1 MIKEIKKLLES
12 LFDDDDDELFN
23 DDNIGITND
32 LLEDDARKIREQLLK
47 GMVVSDDDLELVCQ
61 DAFKYK
67 VKDFSELVHII
78 ADIKQ
83 QLYKDKVDA
92 FNLNWLDI
100 SNVTMLDQLFN
111 VGTFNRQYIFWD
123 VSDWDTSHVTSMV
136 GTFNGCKDIC
146 DLSKWDTSKVTS
158 MVNMFYECS
167 TFNGNISNWDVSK
180 VTRFDSMFYGC
191 SSFNQDISNWD
202 ISSAENLSYMFY
214 NCIKFNQ
221 PIQKWNITKNMD
233 ISYLLYG
240 CTSFDQD
247 LSLIDLRSFQ
257 TGYFDLYDTGTKTQK
272 EHKSARVLDEW
283 DFLKLG
289 FDRSTEQFDVGE
301 FEYGDGGDNNY
312 YPKIYTVNIDI
323 DAINHLTDDDYFMD
337 LEDIITLEGQDPDTY
352 QNEDLLTIDVLTYSE
367 FELLYDI
374 CSEVSDDNVNKGDGF
389 PPMKILIKNKVI
401 NDLYDIKEIVD
412 DTNIEYYIKRELLS
426 LDIKYEEFNSYTGWN
441 INEFK
446 KFLLNINNEINK
458 IKKRWQENCKIK

>member
-23 DDNIGITND
+23 DDNISMTND
-32 LLEDDARKIREQLLK
+32 LLEDDAKKIHEQLLK

-61 DAFKYK
+61 YAFKYK

-100 SNVTMLDQLFN
+100 SNVTILDQLFN

-136 GTFNGCKDIC
+136 GTFNGCKDVC

-158 MVNMFYECS
+158 MVNMFYGCT
-167 TFNGNISNWDVSK
+167 TFNCNISNWDVSK

-214 NCIKFNQ
+214 NCRKFNQ

-247 LSLIDLRSFQ
+247 LSLIDLRSFMN
-257 TGYFDLYDTGTKTQK
+257 GYFDLYDTGTKTQK

-301 FEYGDGGDNNY
+301 FEYGDGGDNHY
-312 YPKIYTVNIDI
+312 YPKIYRVNIDI
-323 DAINHLTDDDYFMD
+323 DALNHLTDDDYFMD

-389 PPMKILIKNKVI
+389 PPMKILIKNKVV

-412 DTNIEYYIKRELLS
+412 NTNIEYYIKRELLS

-458 IKKRWQENCKIK
+458 IKQN

>member
-23 DDNIGITND
+23 DDNIGMTND

-47 GMVVSDDDLELVCQ
+47 GIVVSDDDLELVCQ

-158 MVNMFYECS
+158 MVNMFYGCS
-167 TFNGNISNWDVSK
+167 TFNGNISNWNVSK

-374 CSEVSDDNVNKGDGF
+374 CSEVSDDNVKKGDGF
-389 PPMKILIKNKVI
+389 PPMKILIKNKVV

-458 IKKRWQENCKIK
+458 IKQN

>member
-32 LLEDDARKIREQLLK
+32 LLENDARKIREQLLK

-158 MVNMFYECS
+158 MVNMFYGCS

-180 VTRFDSMFYGC
+180 VKRFDSMFYGC

-301 FEYGDGGDNNY
+301 FEYGDGGDNHY

-389 PPMKILIKNKVI
+389 PPMKILIKNKVV

-412 DTNIEYYIKRELLS
+412 NTNIEYYIKRELLS

-458 IKKRWQENCKIK
+458 IKQN

>member
-23 DDNIGITND
+23 DDNIGMTND
-32 LLEDDARKIREQLLK
+32 LLEDDARKIHEQLLK
-47 GMVVSDDDLELVCQ
+47 GIVVSDDDLELVCQ

-67 VKDFSELVHII
+67 VKDFNELTNII

-100 SNVTMLDQLFN
+100 SNVTKLNQLFN

-158 MVNMFYECS
+158 MVNMFYRCS
-167 TFNGNISNWDVSK
+167 TFNGNISNWNVSK

-202 ISSAENLSYMFY
+202 ISSAKNLSYMFY
-214 NCIKFNQ
+214 NCRKFNQ

-301 FEYGDGGDNNY
+301 FEYGDGGDNHY
-312 YPKIYTVNIDI
+312 YPKIYRVNIDI
-323 DAINHLTDDDYFMD
+323 DAINQLTDDDYFMD

-374 CSEVSDDNVNKGDGF
+374 CSEVSDDNVKKGDGF
-389 PPMKILIKNKVI
+389 PPMKILIKNKVV

-412 DTNIEYYIKRELLS
+412 NTNIEYYIKRELLS

-458 IKKRWQENCKIK
+458 IK

>member
-23 DDNIGITND
+23 NDNIGMTND

-78 ADIKQ
+78 TDIKQ
-83 QLYKDKVDA
+83 QLYKYKVDT

-136 GTFNGCKDIC
+136 GTFNGCKDVC

-158 MVNMFYECS
+158 MVNMFYDCS

-214 NCIKFNQ
+214 NCRKFNQ

-247 LSLIDLRSFQ
+247 LSLIDLRSFMN
-257 TGYFDLYDTGTKTQK
+257 GYFDLYDTGTKTQK

-301 FEYGDGGDNNY
+301 FEYGDGGDNHY
-312 YPKIYTVNIDI
+312 YPKIYRVNIDI

-374 CSEVSDDNVNKGDGF
+374 CLEVSDDNVNKGDGF

-412 DTNIEYYIKRELLS
+412 NTNIEYYIKRELLS

-458 IKKRWQENCKIK
+458 IKQN

>member
-23 DDNIGITND
+23 DDNIGMTND

-47 GMVVSDDDLELVCQ
+47 GIVVSDDDLELVCQ

-123 VSDWDTSHVTSMV
+123 VSDWDTSHVTSMA

-158 MVNMFYECS
+158 MVNMFYGCS
-167 TFNGNISNWDVSK
+167 TFNGNISNWNVSK

-374 CSEVSDDNVNKGDGF
+374 CSEVSNDNVKKGDGF
-389 PPMKILIKNKVI
+389 PPMKILIKNKVV

-412 DTNIEYYIKRELLS
+412 NTNIEYYIKRELLS

-458 IKKRWQENCKIK
+458 IKQN

>member
-1 MIKEIKKLLES
+1 MIKAIKKLLES

-32 LLEDDARKIREQLLK
+32 LLEDDVRKIHEQLLK

-67 VKDFSELVHII
+67 VKDFNELVHII

-83 QLYKDKVDA
+83 QLYKDKVYA

-158 MVNMFYECS
+158 MVNMFYGCS

-202 ISSAENLSYMFY
+202 ISSAKNLSYMFY
-214 NCIKFNQ
+214 NCRKFNQ

-323 DAINHLTDDDYFMD
+323 DAINQLTDDDYFMD

-389 PPMKILIKNKVI
+389 PPMKILIKNKVV

-412 DTNIEYYIKRELLS
+412 NTNIEYYIKRELLS

-458 IKKRWQENCKIK
+458 IK

>member
-47 GMVVSDDDLELVCQ
+47 GIVVSDDDLELVCQ

-83 QLYKDKVDA
+83 QLYKNKVDA
-92 FNLNWLDI
+92 FNLNWIDI

-167 TFNGNISNWDVSK
+167 TFNGNISNWNVSK
-180 VTRFDSMFYGC
+180 VKRFDSMFYGC

-214 NCIKFNQ
+214 NCRKFNQ

-374 CSEVSDDNVNKGDGF
+374 CSEVSNDNVKKGDGF

-412 DTNIEYYIKRELLS
+412 NTNIEYYIKRELLS

-458 IKKRWQENCKIK
+458 IKQN

>member
-32 LLEDDARKIREQLLK
+32 LLEDDVRKIHEQLLK

-214 NCIKFNQ
+214 NCRKFNQ

-301 FEYGDGGDNNY
+301 FEYGDGGDNHY
-312 YPKIYTVNIDI
+312 FPKIYRVNIDI
-323 DAINHLTDDDYFMD
+323 DAINQLTDDDYFMD

-389 PPMKILIKNKVI
+389 PPMKILIKNKVV

-412 DTNIEYYIKRELLS
+412 NTNIEYYIKRELLS

-441 INEFK
+441 IDEFK

-458 IKKRWQENCKIK
+458 IKQN

>member
-23 DDNIGITND
+23 DDNIGMTND
-32 LLEDDARKIREQLLK
+32 LLEDDARKIHEQLLK

-374 CSEVSDDNVNKGDGF
+374 CSEVSDDNVKKGDGF
-389 PPMKILIKNKVI
+389 PPMKILIKNKVV

-412 DTNIEYYIKRELLS
+412 NTNLEYYIKRELLS

-458 IKKRWQENCKIK
+458 IKQN

>member
-23 DDNIGITND
+23 DDNIGMTND
-32 LLEDDARKIREQLLK
+32 LLKDDVRKIHEQLLK

-158 MVNMFYECS
+158 MVNMFYGCS

-214 NCIKFNQ
+214 NCRKFNQ

-301 FEYGDGGDNNY
+301 FEYGDGGDNHY

-374 CSEVSDDNVNKGDGF
+374 CSEVSDDNVKKGDGF
-389 PPMKILIKNKVI
+389 PPMKILIKNKVV

-412 DTNIEYYIKRELLS
+412 NTNIEYYIKRELLS

-458 IKKRWQENCKIK
+458 IKQN

>member
-1 MIKEIKKLLES
+1 MIKEINKLLES

-23 DDNIGITND
+23 DDNIGMTND
-32 LLEDDARKIREQLLK
+32 LLEDDAKKIHEQLLK

-78 ADIKQ
+78 ADIKK

-111 VGTFNRQYIFWD
+111 VGTFNRQYIFWN

-167 TFNGNISNWDVSK
+167 TFNSNISNWNVSK

-214 NCIKFNQ
+214 NCRKFNQ

-240 CTSFDQD
+240 CTSFNQD
-247 LSLIDLRSFQ
+247 LSLIDLRSFKN
-257 TGYFDLYDTGTKTQK
+257 GYFDLYDTGTKTQK

-301 FEYGDGGDNNY
+301 FEYGDGGDNHY
-312 YPKIYTVNIDI
+312 YPKIYRVNIDI

-374 CSEVSDDNVNKGDGF
+374 CSEVSEDNVNKGDGF
-389 PPMKILIKNKVI
+389 PPMKILIKNKVV

-412 DTNIEYYIKRELLS
+412 NTNIEYYIKRELLS

-458 IKKRWQENCKIK
+458 IKQN

>member
-12 LFDDDDDELFN
+12 LFDDDDAELFN
-23 DDNIGITND
+23 DDNIGMTKD

-47 GMVVSDDDLELVCQ
+47 GIVVSDDDLELVCQ

-67 VKDFSELVHII
+67 VKDFNELTHII

-100 SNVTMLDQLFN
+100 SNVTKLDQLFN
-111 VGTFNRQYIFWD
+111 VGTFNRQHIFWD

-136 GTFNGCKDIC
+136 GTFKECKDIC

-158 MVNMFYECS
+158 MVNMFYGCS
-167 TFNGNISNWDVSK
+167 TFNGNISNWNVSK
-180 VTRFDSMFYGC
+180 VTRFDSMFFGC

-202 ISSAENLSYMFY
+202 ISSAKNLSYMFY
-214 NCIKFNQ
+214 NCRKFNQ

-240 CTSFDQD
+240 CISFDQD
-247 LSLIDLRSFQ
+247 LSLIDLRPFIN
-257 TGYFDLYDTGTKTQK
+257 GYFDLYDTGTKTQK

-301 FEYGDGGDNNY
+301 FEYGDGGDNHY
-312 YPKIYTVNIDI
+312 FPKIYRVNIDI
-323 DAINHLTDDDYFMD
+323 DAINQLTDDDYFME

-374 CSEVSDDNVNKGDGF
+374 CSEVSNDNVKKGDGF
-389 PPMKILIKNKVI
+389 PPMKILIKNKVV

-458 IKKRWQENCKIK
+458 IK

>member
-111 VGTFNRQYIFWD
+111 INTFNRQYIFWD

-158 MVNMFYECS
+158 MVNMFYGCS
-167 TFNGNISNWDVSK
+167 TFNGNISNWNVSK
-180 VTRFDSMFYGC
+180 VTRFDSMFFGC

-214 NCIKFNQ
+214 NCRKFNQ

-301 FEYGDGGDNNY
+301 FEYGDGGDNHY

-323 DAINHLTDDDYFMD
+323 DAINQLTDDDYFMD

-458 IKKRWQENCKIK
+458 IKQN

>member
-23 DDNIGITND
+23 DDNIGMTND

-47 GMVVSDDDLELVCQ
+47 GIVVSDNDLELVCQ

-111 VGTFNRQYIFWD
+111 INTFNRQYIFWD

-158 MVNMFYECS
+158 MVNMFYGCT

-247 LSLIDLRSFQ
+247 LSLIDLRPFIN
-257 TGYFDLYDTGTKTQK
+257 GYFDLYDTGTKTQK

-323 DAINHLTDDDYFMD
+323 DAINQLTDDDYFME

-374 CSEVSDDNVNKGDGF
+374 CSEVSNDNVKKGDGF
-389 PPMKILIKNKVI
+389 PPMKILIKNKVV

-412 DTNIEYYIKRELLS
+412 NTNIEYYIKRELLS

-458 IKKRWQENCKIK
+458 IKQN

>member
-23 DDNIGITND
+23 DDNIGMTND

-47 GMVVSDDDLELVCQ
+47 GIVVSDDDLELVCQ

-67 VKDFSELVHII
+67 VKDFDELTHII

-111 VGTFNRQYIFWD
+111 INTFNRQYIFWD

-136 GTFNGCKDIC
+136 GTFNGCKNIC

-158 MVNMFYECS
+158 MVNMFYGCS

-202 ISSAENLSYMFY
+202 ISSAKNLSYMFY
-214 NCIKFNQ
+214 NCRKFNQ

-247 LSLIDLRSFQ
+247 LSLIDLRSFIN
-257 TGYFDLYDTGTKTQK
+257 GYFDLYDTGTKTQK

-301 FEYGDGGDNNY
+301 FEYGDGGDNHY
-312 YPKIYTVNIDI
+312 FPKIYRVNIDI
-323 DAINHLTDDDYFMD
+323 DAINQLTDDDYFMELD
-337 LEDIITLEGQDPDTY
+337 DIITLEGQDPDTY

-374 CSEVSDDNVNKGDGF
+374 CSEVSDDKVNKGDGF
-389 PPMKILIKNKVI
+389 PPMKILIKNKVV

-412 DTNIEYYIKRELLS
+412 NTNIEYYIKRELLS

-458 IKKRWQENCKIK
+458 IKQN

>member
-12 LFDDDDDELFN
+12 LFDDDDDELFT
-23 DDNIGITND
+23 DDNIGMTND

-67 VKDFSELVHII
+67 VKDFNELTNII
-78 ADIKQ
+78 ADIKK
-83 QLYKDKVDA
+83 QLYRDKVDA

-136 GTFNGCKDIC
+136 GTFYGCKDIC

-158 MVNMFYECS
+158 MVNMFYGCS

-301 FEYGDGGDNNY
+301 FEYGDGGDNHY

-389 PPMKILIKNKVI
+389 PPMKILIKNKVV

-412 DTNIEYYIKRELLS
+412 NTNIEYYIKRELLS

-458 IKKRWQENCKIK
+458 IKQN

>member
-123 VSDWDTSHVTSMV
+123 VSDWDTSHVTSMA

-214 NCIKFNQ
+214 NCRKFNQ

-301 FEYGDGGDNNY
+301 FEYGDGGDNHY

-323 DAINHLTDDDYFMD
+323 DAINQLTDDDYFMD

-389 PPMKILIKNKVI
+389 PPMKILIKNKVV

-412 DTNIEYYIKRELLS
+412 NTNIEYYIKRELLS

-458 IKKRWQENCKIK
+458 IKQN

>member
-23 DDNIGITND
+23 DDNIGMTND

-158 MVNMFYECS
+158 MVNMFYGCS

-301 FEYGDGGDNNY
+301 FEYGDGGDNHY
-312 YPKIYTVNIDI
+312 FPKIYRVNIDI

-389 PPMKILIKNKVI
+389 PPMKILIKNKVV

-412 DTNIEYYIKRELLS
+412 NTNIEYYIKRELLS

-458 IKKRWQENCKIK
+458 IKQN

>member
-23 DDNIGITND
+23 DDNIGMTND

-158 MVNMFYECS
+158 MVNMFYGCS

-389 PPMKILIKNKVI
+389 PPMKILIKNKVV

-458 IKKRWQENCKIK
+458 IKQN

>member
-32 LLEDDARKIREQLLK
+32 LLEDDVRKIHEQLLK

-111 VGTFNRQYIFWD
+111 INTFNRQYIFWD

-158 MVNMFYECS
+158 MVNMFYGCS
-167 TFNGNISNWDVSK
+167 TFNGNISNWNVSK

-214 NCIKFNQ
+214 NCRKFNQ

-323 DAINHLTDDDYFMD
+323 DAINQLTDDDYFMD

-389 PPMKILIKNKVI
+389 PPMKILIKNKVV

-458 IKKRWQENCKIK
+458 IKQN

>member
-47 GMVVSDDDLELVCQ
+47 GIVVSDDDLELVCQ

-158 MVNMFYECS
+158 MVNMFYGCS
-167 TFNGNISNWDVSK
+167 AFNGNISNWNVSK

-301 FEYGDGGDNNY
+301 FEYGDGGDNHY

-323 DAINHLTDDDYFMD
+323 DAINQLTDDDYFMD

-389 PPMKILIKNKVI
+389 PPMKILIKNKVV

-412 DTNIEYYIKRELLS
+412 NTNIEYYIKRELLS

-458 IKKRWQENCKIK
+458 IKQN

>member
-12 LFDDDDDELFN
+12 LFDDNDDELFN
-23 DDNIGITND
+23 DDNIGMTND

-83 QLYKDKVDA
+83 QLYKNKVDA

-123 VSDWDTSHVTSMV
+123 VSDWDTSHVTSMA

-158 MVNMFYECS
+158 MVNMFYGCS

-214 NCIKFNQ
+214 NCRKFNQ

-301 FEYGDGGDNNY
+301 FEYGDGGDNHY

-374 CSEVSDDNVNKGDGF
+374 CSEVSDDNVKKGDGF
-389 PPMKILIKNKVI
+389 PPMKILIKNKVV

-412 DTNIEYYIKRELLS
+412 NTNIEYYIKRELLS

-458 IKKRWQENCKIK
+458 IKQN

>member
-23 DDNIGITND
+23 DDNIGMTND

-47 GMVVSDDDLELVCQ
+47 GIVVSDDDLELVCQ

-67 VKDFSELVHII
+67 VKDFNELTNII
-78 ADIKQ
+78 ADIKK
-83 QLYKDKVDA
+83 QLYKDKVNA

-100 SNVTMLDQLFN
+100 SNVTKLNQLFN

-123 VSDWDTSHVTSMV
+123 VSDWDTSHVTSMA

-167 TFNGNISNWDVSK
+167 TFNGNISNWNVSK

-301 FEYGDGGDNNY
+301 FEYGDGGDNHY

-323 DAINHLTDDDYFMD
+323 DAINQLTDDDYFMD

-389 PPMKILIKNKVI
+389 PPMKILIKNKVV

-412 DTNIEYYIKRELLS
+412 NTNIEYYIKRELLS

-446 KFLLNINNEINK
+446 EFLLNINNEINK
-458 IKKRWQENCKIK
+458 IKQN

>member
-1 MIKEIKKLLES
+1 MIKEIKELLES

-23 DDNIGITND
+23 DNNISMTND
-32 LLEDDARKIREQLLK
+32 LLEYDAKKIHEQLLK
-47 GMVVSDDDLELVCQ
+47 GIVVSDDDLELVCQ

-83 QLYKDKVDA
+83 QLYKDKVDT

-167 TFNGNISNWDVSK
+167 TFNSNISNWNVSK

-214 NCIKFNQ
+214 NCRKFNQ

-247 LSLIDLRSFQ
+247 LSLIDLRSFMN
-257 TGYFDLYDTGTKTQK
+257 GYFDLYDTGTKTQK

-301 FEYGDGGDNNY
+301 FEYGDGGDNHY

-374 CSEVSDDNVNKGDGF
+374 CSEVSEDNVNKGEGF
-389 PPMKILIKNKVI
+389 PSMKILIKNKVV

-412 DTNIEYYIKRELLS
+412 NTNIEYYIKRELLS

-458 IKKRWQENCKIK
+458 IKQN

>member
-23 DDNIGITND
+23 DDNIGMTND
-32 LLEDDARKIREQLLK
+32 LLKDDVMKIHEQLLK

-389 PPMKILIKNKVI
+389 PPMKILIKNKVV

-412 DTNIEYYIKRELLS
+412 NTNIEYYIKRELLS

-458 IKKRWQENCKIK
+458 IKQN

>member
-23 DDNIGITND
+23 DDNIGMTND
-32 LLEDDARKIREQLLK
+32 LLEDDAKKIHEQLLK

-167 TFNGNISNWDVSK
+167 TFNSNISNWNVSK

-214 NCIKFNQ
+214 NCRKFNQ

-247 LSLIDLRSFQ
+247 LSLIDLRSFMN
-257 TGYFDLYDTGTKTQK
+257 GYFDLYDTGTKTQK

-301 FEYGDGGDNNY
+301 FEYGDGGDNHY
-312 YPKIYTVNIDI
+312 YPKIYRVNIDI
-323 DAINHLTDDDYFMD
+323 DALNHLTDDDYFMD

-374 CSEVSDDNVNKGDGF
+374 CSEVSEDNVNKGDGF
-389 PPMKILIKNKVI
+389 PPMKILIKNKVV

-412 DTNIEYYIKRELLS
+412 NTNIEYYIKRELLS

-458 IKKRWQENCKIK
+458 IKQN

>member
-23 DDNIGITND
+23 DDNIGMTND

-374 CSEVSDDNVNKGDGF
+374 CSEVSDDNVKKGDGF
-389 PPMKILIKNKVI
+389 PSMKILIKNKVV

-412 DTNIEYYIKRELLS
+412 NTNIEYYIKRELLS

-458 IKKRWQENCKIK
+458 IKQN

>member
-12 LFDDDDDELFN
+12 LFDDDDDELFK
-23 DDNIGITND
+23 DDNIGMTND

-67 VKDFSELVHII
+67 VKDFNELVHII

-83 QLYKDKVDA
+83 QLYKNKVNA

-111 VGTFNRQYIFWD
+111 VSTFNRQYIFWD

-158 MVNMFYECS
+158 MVNMFYGCT
-167 TFNGNISNWDVSK
+167 TFNCNISNWDVSK

-214 NCIKFNQ
+214 NCRKFNQ

-257 TGYFDLYDTGTKTQK
+257 TGYFDFYDTGTKTQK

-301 FEYGDGGDNNY
+301 FEYGDGGDNHY

-323 DAINHLTDDDYFMD
+323 DAINQLTDDDYFMD

-374 CSEVSDDNVNKGDGF
+374 CSEVSEDNVNKGDGF
-389 PPMKILIKNKVI
+389 PPMKILIKNKVV

-412 DTNIEYYIKRELLS
+412 NTNIEYYIKRELLS

-446 KFLLNINNEINK
+446 KFLININNEINK
-458 IKKRWQENCKIK
+458 IKQN

>member
-23 DDNIGITND
+23 DDNIGMTND
-32 LLEDDARKIREQLLK
+32 LLEYDARKIREQLLK

-111 VGTFNRQYIFWD
+111 INTFNRQYIFWD

-180 VTRFDSMFYGC
+180 VTRFDSMFFGC

-389 PPMKILIKNKVI
+389 PPMKILIKNKVV

-458 IKKRWQENCKIK
+458 IKQN

>member
-23 DDNIGITND
+23 DDNIGMTND

-47 GMVVSDDDLELVCQ
+47 GIVVSDDDLELVCQ

-78 ADIKQ
+78 ADIKK

-136 GTFNGCKDIC
+136 GTFNGCKNIC

-158 MVNMFYECS
+158 MVNMFYGCS
-167 TFNGNISNWDVSK
+167 TFNGNISNWNVSK
-180 VTRFDSMFYGC
+180 VTRFNSMFFGC

-214 NCIKFNQ
+214 NCRKFNQ

-240 CTSFDQD
+240 CISFDQD
-247 LSLIDLRSFQ
+247 LSLIDLRPFIN
-257 TGYFDLYDTGTKTQK
+257 GYFDLYDTGTKTQK

-301 FEYGDGGDNNY
+301 FEYGDGGDNHY
-312 YPKIYTVNIDI
+312 FPKIYRVNIDI
-323 DAINHLTDDDYFMD
+323 DAINQLTDDDYFMD

-389 PPMKILIKNKVI
+389 PPMKILIKNKVV

-458 IKKRWQENCKIK
+458 IKQN

>member
-23 DDNIGITND
+23 DDNIGMTND
-32 LLEDDARKIREQLLK
+32 LLEDDAKKIHEQLLK

-100 SNVTMLDQLFN
+100 SNVTILDQLFN

-136 GTFNGCKDIC
+136 GTFNGCKDVC

-158 MVNMFYECS
+158 MVNMFYDCT
-167 TFNGNISNWDVSK
+167 TFNCNISNWDVSK

-214 NCIKFNQ
+214 NCRKFNQ

-247 LSLIDLRSFQ
+247 LSLIDLRSFMN
-257 TGYFDLYDTGTKTQK
+257 GYFDLYDTGTKTQK

-301 FEYGDGGDNNY
+301 FEYGDGGDNHY
-312 YPKIYTVNIDI
+312 YPKIYMVNIDI
-323 DAINHLTDDDYFMD
+323 DALNHLTDDDYFMD

-389 PPMKILIKNKVI
+389 PPMKILIKNKVV

-412 DTNIEYYIKRELLS
+412 NTNIEYYIKRELLS
-426 LDIKYEEFNSYTGWN
+426 LDIKYKEFNSYTGWN

-458 IKKRWQENCKIK
+458 IKQN

>member
-23 DDNIGITND
+23 DDNIGMTKD

-47 GMVVSDDDLELVCQ
+47 GIVVSDDDLELVCQ

-111 VGTFNRQYIFWD
+111 INTFNRQYIFWD

-158 MVNMFYECS
+158 MVNMFYGCS
-167 TFNGNISNWDVSK
+167 TFNGNISNWNVSK
-180 VTRFDSMFYGC
+180 VTRFDSMFFGC

-214 NCIKFNQ
+214 NCRKFNQ

-301 FEYGDGGDNNY
+301 FEYGDGGDNHY

-323 DAINHLTDDDYFMD
+323 DAINQLTDDDYFMD

-374 CSEVSDDNVNKGDGF
+374 CSEVSDDNVKKGVGF

-458 IKKRWQENCKIK
+458 IKQN

>member
-32 LLEDDARKIREQLLK
+32 LLENDARKIREQLLK

-83 QLYKDKVDA
+83 QLYKDTVDA

-123 VSDWDTSHVTSMV
+123 ISDWDTSHVTSMV

-158 MVNMFYECS
+158 MVNMFYGCS
-167 TFNGNISNWDVSK
+167 TFNGNISNWNVSK
-180 VTRFDSMFYGC
+180 VTRFDYMFYGC

-389 PPMKILIKNKVI
+389 PPMKILIKNKVV

-412 DTNIEYYIKRELLS
+412 NTNIEYYIKRELLS

-458 IKKRWQENCKIK
+458 IKQN

>member
-23 DDNIGITND
+23 DDNIGMTNV

-111 VGTFNRQYIFWD
+111 INTFNRQYIFWD

-158 MVNMFYECS
+158 MVNMFYGCS
-167 TFNGNISNWDVSK
+167 TFNGNISNWNVSK

-202 ISSAENLSYMFY
+202 IASAQNLSYMFY
-214 NCIKFNQ
+214 NCRKFNQ

-301 FEYGDGGDNNY
+301 FEYGDGGDNHY

-374 CSEVSDDNVNKGDGF
+374 CSEVSEDNVNKGDGF
-389 PPMKILIKNKVI
+389 PPMKILIKNKVV

-412 DTNIEYYIKRELLS
+412 NTNIEYYIKRELLS

-458 IKKRWQENCKIK
+458 IKQN

>member
-23 DDNIGITND
+23 DDNIGMTND

-67 VKDFSELVHII
+67 VKDFNELTHII
-78 ADIKQ
+78 ADIKK
-83 QLYKDKVDA
+83 QLYRDKVDA

-111 VGTFNRQYIFWD
+111 VSTFNRQYIFWD
-123 VSDWDTSHVTSMV
+123 VSDWDTSHVTSMT

-158 MVNMFYECS
+158 MVNMFYGCS

-202 ISSAENLSYMFY
+202 IYSAKNLSKMFY
-214 NCIKFNQ
+214 RCRKFNQ

-389 PPMKILIKNKVI
+389 PPMKILIKNKVV

-412 DTNIEYYIKRELLS
+412 NTNIEYYIKRELLS

-458 IKKRWQENCKIK
+458 IKQN

>member
-23 DDNIGITND
+23 DDTIGMTND
-32 LLEDDARKIREQLLK
+32 LLEDDVRKIHEQLLK

-111 VGTFNRQYIFWD
+111 INTFNRQYIFWD

-158 MVNMFYECS
+158 MVNMFYGCS

-374 CSEVSDDNVNKGDGF
+374 CSEVSDDNVKKGDGF
-389 PPMKILIKNKVI
+389 PPMKILIKNKVV

-412 DTNIEYYIKRELLS
+412 NTNIEYYIKRELLS

-458 IKKRWQENCKIK
+458 IKQN

>member
-23 DDNIGITND
+23 DDNIGMTND

-158 MVNMFYECS
+158 MVNMFYGCS

-214 NCIKFNQ
+214 NCRNFNQ

-272 EHKSARVLDEW
+272 EHNSARVLDEW

-301 FEYGDGGDNNY
+301 FEYGDGGDNHY

-389 PPMKILIKNKVI
+389 PPMKILIKNKVV

-412 DTNIEYYIKRELLS
+412 NTNIEYYIKRELLS

-458 IKKRWQENCKIK
+458 IKQN

>member
-158 MVNMFYECS
+158 MVNMFYGCS

-180 VTRFDSMFYGC
+180 VTRFDSMFFGC

-301 FEYGDGGDNNY
+301 FEYGDGGDNHY

-323 DAINHLTDDDYFMD
+323 DAINQLTDDDYFMD

-389 PPMKILIKNKVI
+389 PPMKILIKNKVV

-412 DTNIEYYIKRELLS
+412 NTNIEYYIKRELLS

-458 IKKRWQENCKIK
+458 IKQN

>member
-146 DLSKWDTSKVTS
+146 DLSKWDTSKVTL

-167 TFNGNISNWDVSK
+167 TFNGNISNWNVSK

-301 FEYGDGGDNNY
+301 FEYGDGGDNHY

-323 DAINHLTDDDYFMD
+323 DAINQLTDDDYFMD

-374 CSEVSDDNVNKGDGF
+374 CSEVSDDNVKKGDGF
-389 PPMKILIKNKVI
+389 PPMKILIKNKVV

-412 DTNIEYYIKRELLS
+412 NTNIEYYIKRELLS

-458 IKKRWQENCKIK
+458 IKQN